1 MVYMSITLYTWTT
14 PNGYK
19 VPILLEE
26 LGLAYTVVPVNLG
39 AKEQKKPEYIKL
51 NPDGKIPT
59 LTDSDGP
66 GGSPITVFESGAIL
80 WYLAEKTGKFLPT
93 EPRAKYLALEWLMF
107 QMSSVGPMLGQAK
120 HFRMDAP
127 EQLAYPL
134 KKFGDEAKRIYGIL
148 NKRLG
153 EAAYLAGEY
162 SVADIATWPW
172 VRNYQKHGVDLNDFP
187 NLKKWF
193 NAIAERPAVKAALAK
208 VDAAVVQYKS

>member
-1 MVYMSITLYTWTT
+1 MSITLYTWTT

-26 LGLAYTVVPVNLG
+26 LGLAYEIVPVNLG
-39 AKEQKKPEYIKL
+39 AKEQKAPEYLKL

-59 LTDSDGP
+59 LTDQDGP
-66 GGSPITVFESGAIL
+66 GGSPITIFESGAIL
-80 WYLAEKTGKFLPT
+80 WYLAEKTGKFLPQD
-93 EPRAKYLALEWLMF
+93 AHGKYLALEWLMF

-134 KKFGDEAKRIYGIL
+134 KKFGDEAKRIYAVL
-148 NKRLG
+148 DKRLS
-153 EAAYLAGEY
+153 EADYLAGEY
-162 SVADIATWPW
+162 SIADIAAWPW
-172 VRNYQKHGVDLNDFP
+172 VRNYAKHGVELDDLP
-187 NLKKWF
+187 SVKRWF
-193 NAIAERPAVKAALAK
+193 NVIGERPAVKAALAK

>member
-26 LGLAYTVVPVNLG
+26 LGLAYEIVPVNLG
-39 AKEQKKPEYIKL
+39 AKEQKAPEYLKL

-59 LTDSDGP
+59 LTDQDGP
-66 GGSPITVFESGAIL
+66 GGSPITIFESGAIL
-80 WYLAEKTGKFLPT
+80 WYLAEKTGKFLPQD
-93 EPRAKYLALEWLMF
+93 AHGKYLALEWLMF

-127 EQLAYPL
+127 EQLANPL
-134 KKFGDEAKRIYGIL
+134 KKFGDEAKRIYAVL
-148 NKRLG
+148 DKRLS
-153 EAAYLAGEY
+153 EADYLAGEY
-162 SVADIATWPW
+162 SIADIAAWPW
-172 VRNYQKHGVDLNDFP
+172 VRNYAKHGVELDDLP
-187 NLKKWF
+187 SVKRWF
-193 NAIAERPAVKAALAK
+193 NVIGERPAVKAALAK